1 MRLIGLSDRNK
12 GQTPV
17 FWVRGNSVSV
27 NPADSC
33 WTGELWRRQMVAELR
48 ASGKNRVWDS
58 KIGSIFTWKC
68 PVIYSNYPNCLLN
81 GGGNVSNVT

>member
-33 WTGELWRRQMVAELR
+33 WTGELWRRQMVAL
-48 ASGKNRVWDS
+48 GFKNW
-58 KIGSIFTWKC
+58 
-68 PVIYSNYPNCLLN
+68 IYFHLEVPCNIQ
-81 GGGNVSNVT
+81 